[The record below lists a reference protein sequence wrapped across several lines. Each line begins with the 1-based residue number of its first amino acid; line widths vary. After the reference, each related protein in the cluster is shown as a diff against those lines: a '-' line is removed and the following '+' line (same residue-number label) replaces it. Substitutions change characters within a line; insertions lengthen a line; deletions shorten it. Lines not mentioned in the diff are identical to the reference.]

1 MPSTYNQELP
11 GKYLN
16 LLEEYS
22 NVKSSGNSTLD
33 DKDYIFSTKIWEFQN
48 YFPQFNITEVLK

>member
-22 NVKSSGNSTLD
+22 NVKTGGNSTLD
-33 DKDYIFSTKIWEFQN
+33 DKDYIFSTKMWEF
-48 YFPQFNITEVLK
+48 